1 MHYSPTE
8 INEFVEQAERLMR
21 YAGIPFRDTWLGLS
35 GENMDDAIQNGGKS
49 GGPRLLAVIAKPS
62 GKAEAINQGTYSNDS
77 FDCLA
82 YDSFKILIPERLS
95 GRKDVIMHE
104 LVHFLQFSPKVQ
116 AEPYIGYNEATDNYE
131 AYVSQRSE
139 TEAHFIQLHYLMEK
153 TGVMRAPEER
163 IDFRIRLQEAICDP
177 SKRVAMIMEAK
188 DKGVL

>member
-35 GENMDDAIQNGGKS
+35 VENMDDAIQNGGKS
-49 GGPRLLAVIAKPS
+49 GGPRLLAIMSKPS
-62 GKAEAINQGTYSNDS
+62 GKAEATNKGTYSNDN

-82 YDSFKILIPERLS
+82 YDSFKILIPERLTR
-95 GRKDVIMHE
+95 RKDVIIHE
-104 LVHFLQFSPKVQ
+104 LVHFLQFSPKLQ
-116 AEPYIGYNEATDNYE
+116 TEPYLAYDEAADNYE
-131 AYVSQRSE
+131 EYVSQRSE
-139 TEAHFIQLHYLMEK
+139 TEAHLVQLLYLMEN

-163 IDFRIRLQEAICDP
+163 IDFRIRLQEAIDNH
-177 SKRVAMIMEAK
+177 SKRAAMIMEAK